1 MHHAQGDEERVF
13 LGLASKPRSM
23 VSLDLASKLV
33 YSGFPVGPQNR
44 QLRFDDVASKSARPF
59 LGLGLKTKW
68 AMVC

>member
-33 YSGFPVGPQNR
+33 YSGFPVGPQN
-44 QLRFDDVASKSARPF
+44 
-59 LGLGLKTKW
+59 
-68 AMVC
+68 